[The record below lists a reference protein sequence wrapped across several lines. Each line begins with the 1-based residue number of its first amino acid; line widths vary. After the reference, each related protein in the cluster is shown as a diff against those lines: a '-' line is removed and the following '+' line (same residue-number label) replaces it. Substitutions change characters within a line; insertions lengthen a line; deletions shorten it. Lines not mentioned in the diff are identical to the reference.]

1 MTSKKS
7 LIPFGWLPGHWGL
20 AGKTRER
27 AQAEYELSG
36 LELDLRVAEI
46 DHADDVEKMQL
57 AKLAV
62 QLRHRIIDEYEHDVQ
77 HAGIVSRDEA
87 SLEETMLEIKLKFNR
102 ISQQEHDK
110 ALADLR
116 SEPWVA
122 MPDIRWD
129 PNDPGRSYFE
139 LDYNDHFVQ
148 FLKNNNY
155 AGATDDQIV
164 EAWLTDVCRSVAQ
177 EISQEDPSFVTD
189 SMRSVSKRRQP
200 RRKKTEYS

>member
-1 MTSKKS
+1 MNTFK
-7 LIPFGWLPGHWGL
+7 LPFGWMPGHWGL
-20 AGKTRER
+20 KGKTRLR

-36 LELDLRVAEI
+36 MELDLRLAEI

-62 QLRHRIIDEYEHDVQ
+62 QLQHRMIDEYEHDVQ
-77 HAGIVSRDEA
+77 QAQIKLGDDA
-87 SLEETMLEIKLKFNR
+87 ATFEETMLSIKLAHNR
-102 ISQQEHDK
+102 ISQQAHDK

-116 SEPWVA
+116 GEPWVA

-129 PNDPGRSYFE
+129 PSDPGRSYFE

-148 FLKNNNY
+148 FLKTNNY

-164 EAWLTDVCRSVAQ
+164 EGWLTDVCRSVAQ
-177 EISQEDPSFVTD
+177 EVAQEDPSFVSD
-189 SMRSVSKRRQP
+189 SISPVSKRRRP